1 MGILGRRKILFPL
14 GFQGAQAKNL
24 SNPFSRSLGWAIFL
38 KKGPE
43 G

>member
-14 GFQGAQAKNL
+14 GVQGAQAKNL